1 MQNKE
6 PVLVKK
12 SNKIISYL
20 ALLMIT
26 GCSNTIKNHD
36 PILVNAFQDQYVD
49 YILVPVT
56 INGEK
61 YTFLLDTGSSTS
73 VIDQSLVNKLTS
85 NLDAPPAFYQKY
97 FNVVKT
103 VSDNKKMADVNFVN
117 PISFYIGE
125 KYFNGGDFWAANDL
139 SLLSQMVGE
148 NISGILGIDIFRRL
162 NWEIDNKNKVL
173 TLYDNP
179 PNINNYEQCI
189 TYDDYTLGAPSFNAY
204 FDDKT
209 YVNVKLDTG
218 SKVSYL
224 SSEFLDYLKE
234 NKINK
239 MEKIEQFDNA
249 ITIDFS
255 GVNNKKEDLYRI
267 QQVQLNDTTLIDQ
280 KFAEN
285 NNNAYAI
292 GMSALAS
299 FDKYLLSP
307 DRMLICYNSHKS
319 PEKELQDIRK
329 INIRMFNNNIEF
341 FYNNEDTLAKYPI
354 QNGDVLMSLNGVS
367 YPTKALVK
375 VQHLINTLPKG
386 QLSLVLRRQGTL
398 IKVDF

>member
-117 PISFYIGE
+117 PISFYIGK

-224 SSEFLDYLKE
+224 SSEFLDYLK
-234 NKINK
+234 
-239 MEKIEQFDNA
+239 
-249 ITIDFS
+249 
-255 GVNNKKEDLYRI
+255 
-267 QQVQLNDTTLIDQ
+267 
-280 KFAEN
+280 
-285 NNNAYAI
+285 
-292 GMSALAS
+292 
-299 FDKYLLSP
+299 
-307 DRMLICYNSHKS
+307 
-319 PEKELQDIRK
+319 
-329 INIRMFNNNIEF
+329 
-341 FYNNEDTLAKYPI
+341 
-354 QNGDVLMSLNGVS
+354 
-367 YPTKALVK
+367 
-375 VQHLINTLPKG
+375 
-386 QLSLVLRRQGTL
+386 
-398 IKVDF
+398 